1 LGTVR
6 PRELMKSR
14 PDDAGRSANGRR
26 KACGSQG
33 QLDQAPNG
41 GGLFTGTA
49 THLLDGELDE
59 IERYR
64 RCGFGHR
71 SVSAFARAV
80 AVSTPPRIMSSM
92 ATRSKRRSRTRG
104 AKSTGPIGDSS
115 RPSARPFL
123 RFYHS
128 EELHERTV
136 LVLAA
141 LESAGDPTAHRDT
154 LAELAVELTNS
165 GLHYY
170 FVKPLKVAKAGF
182 ILEQSASIGMAG
194 VQQVMAAVIRNIIAR
209 MDGPQLL
216 SVGNSLRQFMR

>member
-1 LGTVR
+1 MGGISLPVVASFASAVEWSAALT
-6 PRELMKSR
+6 PAQYAKQLAAKANTMPEDSKALCYLKRE
-14 PDDAGRSANGRR
+14 DI
-26 KACGSQG
+26 
-33 QLDQAPNG
+33 
-41 GGLFTGTA
+41 GL
-49 THLLDGELDE
+49 
-59 IERYR
+59 
-64 RCGFGHR
+64 
-71 SVSAFARAV
+71 AFEFSGAV

-92 ATRSKRRSRTRG
+92 ATRSKRRSRTQG
-104 AKSTGPIGDSS
+104 AKSTRPVGDPS

-128 EELHERTV
+128 EELHERTI
-136 LVLAA
+136 LVLAT
-141 LESAGDPTAHRDT
+141 LESAGDPTAHRDA